1 MLFAA
6 AVELALVVQDYF
18 FFWGDLGGVVPSR
31 PTNAESLEDFGRIL
45 VFHHSSSVFF
55 VLQMVTDDGKLV
67 NYVLWSNY

>member
-45 VFHHSSSVFF
+45 VFHHHSVFF